1 MPFGAGRRMCI
12 ASGFASLEATL
23 IVARTA
29 QRFELELVPQ
39 DPIRR
44 ENAFTGGPE
53 GAVWMTVR
61 PRVRAAAQLVHSG

>member
-12 ASGFASLEATL
+12 AAGFATLEATL
-23 IVARTA
+23 IVAGIA
-29 QRFELELVPQ
+29 QRFELDLVPQ

-44 ENAFTGGPE
+44 ENTFTGGPE

-61 PRVRAAAQLVHSG
+61 PRVRTATEPAQS